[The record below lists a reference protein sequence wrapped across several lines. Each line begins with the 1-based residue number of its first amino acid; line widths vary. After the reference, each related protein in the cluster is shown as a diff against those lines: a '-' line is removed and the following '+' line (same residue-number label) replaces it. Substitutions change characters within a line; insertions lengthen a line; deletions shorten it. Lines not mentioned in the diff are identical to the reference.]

1 MDADLR
7 GFGFWASVTVLA
19 HGSNFVVFRPLLVI
33 ETLSYCI
40 WSAYICVHLRFMFLR
55 SLRSFT
61 SI

>member
-40 WSAYICVHLRFMFLR
+40 
-55 SLRSFT
+55 
-61 SI
+61 